1 MPRKAKDANA
11 LQANQFAK
19 LLGMSM
25 SELRF
30 LARDAGWPDMRP
42 RTWLNPTE
50 QSKLRAWITPGASS
64 DIVEYDGVPVSFCK
78 VCFDP
83 IDYCLGHGEIG
94 DPAGHDLMQELDY
107 YDGE

>member
-1 MPRKAKDANA
+1 MTRKAKDANA

-19 LLGMSM
+19 MLGMSM

-30 LARDAGWPDMRP
+30 LARDAGWADMRP
-42 RTWLNPTE
+42 GTWISPID
-50 QSKLRAWITPGASS
+50 QARLRGARANIPDILADVEHAW
-64 DIVEYDGVPVSFCK
+64 VSFCP

-83 IDYCLGHGEIG
+83 IDYCTGHGEIG
-94 DPAGHDLMQELDY
+94 DPAGHALMQELDY

>member
-1 MPRKAKDANA
+1 MPRNNKDSNTIYAHD
-11 LQANQFAK
+11 FAK
-19 LLGMSM
+19 ELGLSM

-30 LARDAGWPDMRP
+30 LARDAGWADMRP
-42 RTWLNPTE
+42 RTWLKPTE

-64 DIVEYDGVPVSFCK
+64 DIVEYDGEPVSFCK

-83 IDYCLGHGEIG
+83 IEYCTGHGELG
-94 DPAGHDLMQELDY
+94 DPAGHALMQELDY